1 MAVAITAVVKGE
13 FKMVTEFVEEKYYGQ
28 EEKKDN

>member
-1 MAVAITAVVKGE
+1 MGVAITAVVKGE
-13 FKMVTEFVEEKYYGQ
+13 FKLMSEFVEEKYYGQ